1 MSPAIHPHDQ
11 PSNQQVAFASP
22 RSRHGFSL
30 VEMLVVITVILVLL
44 GVSLAVMNVSLEGER
59 VRSGARQIQSYLAGA
74 RDRAAYLNRPCGVRF
89 IRDQLQVDNSV
100 VHSMVY
106 IELPADWKQGSFFA
120 FKYELTPGEDTNN
133 NGNLDN
139 GEDDYEDLDGDRIL
153 DTEDT
158 NRNGLLDTEDT
169 NGNGLLDTSED
180 INGNGLLDTE
190 DLNGNGTLDTE
201 DVNGDGALNLGNGNG
216 QLDPV
221 IPAHSLLVTE
231 NAYNGRFDTEDLN
244 GDGFL
249 NLGNGN
255 GVLDPGEDKNGN
267 NRLDPGED
275 RWEDANNNGNLDNED
290 SNGNGVLDPGEDKVT
305 STTEWHLVLA
315 AGNEDTNG
323 NGLLDPT
330 EDTNGN
336 GQLDP
341 GEDTNNNGRL
351 DLTEDLNGNGTIDTA
366 WVNKPKI
373 QIGSHWHT
381 VETFFFWKNGR
392 QCLRVIPPYPVAF
405 GSRISANGYRLQ
417 LQPVIMAGQ
426 DPVLF
431 PSGVVI
437 DLDQCRAAHRE
448 DTNNN
453 GALDPGEDL
462 DLDGFLDPGT
472 PLALPASWLDS
483 GGGYRQSLDIL
494 FSPNGTVFGSAAARG
509 IVHLVVNDSV
519 DSTRNFFPID
529 LPGAAATNQSDKRVV
544 SLFTR
549 TGAATTS
556 ELTTPPE
563 YTLSGNQFYFAERGK
578 SE

>member
-11 PSNQQVAFASP
+11 PNQQVAFTSP
-22 RSRHGFSL
+22 CSRHGFSL

-74 RDRAAYLNRPCGVRF
+74 RDRAAYSNRPCGVRF
-89 IRDQLQVDNSV
+89 IRDQLPGDNSV
-100 VHSMVY
+100 VHSMIY

-120 FKYELTPGEDTNN
+120 WQFDVTPGEDTNN
-133 NGNLDN
+133 NGQLDQ
-139 GEDDYEDLDGDRIL
+139 GED
-153 DTEDT
+153 
-158 NRNGLLDTEDT
+158 RN
-169 NGNGLLDTSED
+169 N
-180 INGNGLLDTE
+180 
-190 DLNGNGTLDTE
+190 
-201 DVNGDGALNLGNGNG
+201 NG

-231 NAYNGRFDTEDLN
+231 NAFNGRFDTEDLN
-244 GDGFL
+244 GDGVL

-255 GVLDPGEDKNGN
+255 GVLDPGEDANGN

-275 RWEDANNNGNLDNED
+275 RWEDANHNGGLDFETD
-290 SNGNGVLDPGEDKVT
+290 QNGNGRCDPSEDSVT
-305 STTEWHLVLA
+305 STTEWQLVLA
-315 AGNEDTNG
+315 AGEDKNG
-323 NGLLDPT
+323 NGILDAD
-330 EDTNGN
+330 EDI
-336 GQLDP
+336 
-341 GEDTNNNGRL
+341 
-351 DLTEDLNGNGTIDTA
+351 NGNGTIDTV

-381 VETFFFWKNGR
+381 VDAFFWKNGT
-392 QCLRVIPPYPVAF
+392 QCLRVIPPYSGVS

-426 DPVLF
+426 EPALF

-437 DLDQCRAAHRE
+437 DLDQCRAAHNQSE
-448 DTNNN
+448 
-453 GALDPGEDL
+453 
-462 DLDGFLDPGT
+462 
-472 PLALPASWLDS
+472 LALPASWFDAA
-483 GGGYRQSLDIL
+483 GGYRQSLDIL
-494 FSPNGTVFGSAAARG
+494 FSPNGTVFGSVAARG

-519 DSTRNFFPID
+519 DSSRNLFPVD
-529 LPGAAATNQSDKRVV
+529 LPGAAANQSDKRVV

-556 ELTTPPE
+556 ELTTPAD
-563 YTLSGNQFYFAERGK
+563 YLVRGNQFYFAERGK